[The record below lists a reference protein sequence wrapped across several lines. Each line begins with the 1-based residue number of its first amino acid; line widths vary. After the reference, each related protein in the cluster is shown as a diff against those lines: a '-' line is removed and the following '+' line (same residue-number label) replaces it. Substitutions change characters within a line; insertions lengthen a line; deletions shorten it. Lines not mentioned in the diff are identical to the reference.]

1 MLFKFIFY
9 LVVFYFIFKFV
20 SRLFLPSGSQQK
32 KKGGSFNINFGNFN
46 RQNGSGPTNGQS
58 TNRTKKNLDE
68 IEEAEYEEIV
78 EENKKSS

>member
-20 SRLFLPSGSQQK
+20 SRLFLPSGSQK
-32 KKGGSFNINFGNFN
+32 KKTGSFNINFGNFN
-46 RQNGSGPTNGQS
+46 RQNGSGSTNGQAANKS
-58 TNRTKKNLDE
+58 KKNLDE

-78 EENKKSS
+78 EDNKKSS